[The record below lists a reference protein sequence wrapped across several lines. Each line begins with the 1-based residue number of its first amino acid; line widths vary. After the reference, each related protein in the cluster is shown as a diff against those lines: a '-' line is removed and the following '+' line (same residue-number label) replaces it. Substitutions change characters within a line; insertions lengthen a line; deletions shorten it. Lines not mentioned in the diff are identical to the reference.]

1 MHVLDFVKLLVERL
15 RHIIY
20 VKVVMFKYCF
30 EHQSKWQH
38 MLIGI
43 CQLAQSIQGVIEPML
58 AQRRLIFV

>member
-30 EHQSKWQH
+30 IRVSDN
-38 MLIGI
+38 MLVF
-43 CQLAQSIQGVIEPML
+43 VIVL
-58 AQRRLIFV
+58 VGRFGRVA